1 MGKSI
6 KVNKI
11 DTLVTGAEEIT
22 MEVNSG
28 NLKLINLINKKVLI
42 RTNVHVKLIH

>member
-6 KVNKI
+6 KVNKT
-11 DTLVTGAEEIT
+11 DTLVTGEEEIT
-22 MEVNSG
+22 MKVNSG